1 MHCFDASDEDSNTD
15 MVALVKDYEAMAG
28 TIFGDVPS
36 LEAVLASVEALDSIV
51 NNASPAALPVQGEG

>member
-1 MHCFDASDEDSNTD
+1 